1 MIATFLSALGVGFSG
16 AMMPGS
22 LLTCTIRQAL
32 AIGIRAGFVLVAGH
46 LALEAVL
53 IGLIFLG
60 FDSILQS
67 MVAQIAIG
75 LAGGALLLYMGV
87 DMVVGAVRGRV
98 QVAVEGTGGSTAGNA
113 TDRPARGLFLSG
125 LALSAANPYF
135 LLWWAIIGLGFL
147 LDAYRLHGAAGV
159 GVYFAGHAAAD
170 VIWYGFISLLVGST
184 RRFLSERPYRAI
196 LTILGLLLIY
206 FGARFV
212 LGAVSTWTGWSIG
225 AH

>member
-1 MIATFLSALGVGFSG
+1 MISTFLSAMGVGFSG

-22 LLTCTIRQAL
+22 LLTCTIRQSL
-32 AIGIRAGFVLVAGH
+32 AIGMRAGFVLVAGH

-60 FDSILQS
+60 FDVILQS
-67 MVAQIAIG
+67 AAAQIAIG
-75 LAGGALLLYMGV
+75 LAGGALLLYMGI
-87 DMVVGAVRGRV
+87 DMAVGAVRGCV
-98 QVAVEGTGGSTAGNA
+98 KVAVEGA

-125 LALSAANPYF
+125 LALSASNPYF

-147 LDAYRLHGAAGV
+147 LDAYKVHGVPGV

-170 VIWYGFISLLVGST
+170 VLWYGFISLLVGST
-184 RRFLSERPYRAI
+184 RRFLAERPYRAV
-196 LTILGLLLIY
+196 LTILGLLLVF

-212 LGAVSTWTGWSIG
+212 LGALTTWTVRSAGM
-225 AH
+225 H